1 MRTKTLLLSALL
13 GALGSV
19 SIHAQT
25 TNVYSL
31 NAVGYINVT
40 VYPGF
45 NIVTVPLMTSPDNTI
60 GTVLN
65 NAGGALTGST
75 VYFYSPSVG
84 YTTGGTDT
92 AKTVGVGFADTTN
105 ANGWASGGTN
115 VASPGVGFWFQ
126 NKNTTNITLTFVGTV
141 PTGPITNTLVSGFNL
156 VGSVVPT
163 SGDLV
168 TNTISSLTNYNIGDE
183 IYTYNP
189 TLPAASQYDIFVST
203 SSAFNDGHGYNGN
216 WTVNGDPIV
225 PNVGQGFWYQNK
237 IGTTVNWVEN
247 YSVSQ

>member
-1 MRTKTLLLSALL
+1 MRTKTLLLSTLL

-19 SIHAQT
+19 SVIAQ

-40 VYPGF
+40 CPPGF
-45 NIVTVPLMTSPDNTI
+45 NIISCPLIASPDNTV

-65 NAGGALTGST
+65 NASGALTGST
-75 VYFYSPSVG
+75 VYFYSPATG

-105 ANGWASGGTN
+105 ANGWAANGTN
-115 VASPGVGFWFQ
+115 VLSPGVACWFQ
-126 NKNTTNITLTFVGTV
+126 NKASTNITLTFVGTV
-141 PTGPITNTLVSGFNL
+141 PTGSITNALVSGFNL
-156 VGSVVPT
+156 VSSAVPM

-168 TNTISSLTNYNIGDE
+168 TNSISNLTNYNIGDQLYTYDPTKSAATAYS
-183 IYTYNP
+183 IYT
-189 TLPAASQYDIFVST
+189 ST
-203 SSAFNDGHGYNGN
+203 SSPFNDGHGYNGN
-216 WTVNGDPIV
+216 WTIAGDPIV
-225 PNVGQGFWYQNK
+225 PNVGQGFWYDNK
-237 IGTTVNWVEN
+237 VGTTVDWVEN